1 MICYQELLSSA
12 RMDYVTSGWAKAG
25 TFIWR
30 CAKLL
35 AHLRDSMNFLTVV
48 WSFLSTTHSFY
59 LSPSI
64 PVLLSTGFQSL
75 DPILCVPS
83 HFCVR
88 VLPEFLASL
97 ASTKIPINLMAY
109 FLLPEAYSVSGG
121 WEGGARGEGKS
132 LEPKSLLC
140 LWGVLGFKRFGY
152 LWD

>member
-1 MICYQELLSSA
+1 MGFSRAVIGFLGSCNWEKKRRLSVQWNCIYKLKRNLLICYQELWSLA

-25 TFIWR
+25 TLIWR

-48 WSFLSTTHSFY
+48 WSFLSTLHSFY
-59 LSPSI
+59 SSPSI

-97 ASTKIPINLMAY
+97 ANT
-109 FLLPEAYSVSGG
+109 
-121 WEGGARGEGKS
+121 
-132 LEPKSLLC
+132 
-140 LWGVLGFKRFGY
+140 
-152 LWD
+152 